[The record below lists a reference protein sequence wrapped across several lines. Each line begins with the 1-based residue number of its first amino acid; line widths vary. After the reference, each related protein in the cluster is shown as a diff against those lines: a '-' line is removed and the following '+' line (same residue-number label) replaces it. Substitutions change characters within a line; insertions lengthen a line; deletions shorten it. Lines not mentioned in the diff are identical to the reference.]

1 MPHITKF
8 KDKTA
13 SDMLDDYLQGRKLSD
28 LIDVT
33 AGFDKDGHIRM
44 TYDEAKL
51 SDIVS
56 EILDKYRNDEE
67 FFDRFV
73 EVKEVPYG
81 ERNINTDY

>member
-8 KDKTA
+8 KDKQA
-13 SDMLDDYLQGRKLSD
+13 SEMLDDYLQGRKLSD
-28 LIDVT
+28 LIET
-33 AGFDKDGHIRM
+33 KIGFDKDGHIRM

-51 SDIVS
+51 SDIIS

-81 ERNINTDY
+81 ERNINTNY

>member
-13 SDMLDDYLQGRKLSD
+13 DMLDDYLQGRKLSD

-33 AGFDKDGHIRM
+33 AEFDKDGHIRM

>member
-1 MPHITKF
+1 MPHIAKF
-8 KDKTA
+8 NEKKA
-13 SDMLDDYLQGRKLSD
+13 SKMLDDYLEGRRLSD

-33 AGFDKDGHIRM
+33 AEFDKDGHIRLA
-44 TYDEAKL
+44 YDEAKL
-51 SDIVS
+51 SDIIS

-73 EVKEVPYG
+73 DVKEVPYG

>member
-13 SDMLDDYLQGRKLSD
+13 DMLDDYLQGRKLSD

-33 AGFDKDGHIRM
+33 AGFDKDGHIRLA
-44 TYDEAKL
+44 YNEAKL

>member
-8 KDKTA
+8 KDKQA
-13 SDMLDDYLQGRKLSD
+13 SDMLDDYLQGRKVSD
-28 LIDVT
+28 LIE
-33 AGFDKDGHIRM
+33 AKIGFDKDGHIRM

-51 SDIVS
+51 SDIIS

-81 ERNINTDY
+81 ERNINTNY

>member
-13 SDMLDDYLQGRKLSD
+13 DMLDDYLQGRKLSD

-33 AGFDKDGHIRM
+33 AEFDKDGHIRM
-44 TYDEAKL
+44 IYDEAKL
-51 SDIVS
+51 SNIIS